1 MNIFNERAGLGMST
15 SLILHPVAPFR
26 LDYTVFALRRRS
38 KNNVD
43 LWDGQH
49 YTRLLVMD
57 NMPVKVVVTQEL
69 NEAQLLLTIES
80 EYPELFLNRIGNEL
94 EKLLGLKCNLNHF
107 YQITQQDAQLQPVVC
122 QFKGLK
128 PPRFPSI
135 FEALVNA
142 ISCQQISL
150 DAGLHIQNRL
160 TEFLSIR
167 LQEKERVLYAFPRPD
182 AVANCTVSELKKIG
196 YSTHKSETLIQ
207 IAAAIVDDQS
217 SFSSLENK
225 SNDEVLSFLCRFKG
239 IGRWT
244 AEYVLLRGLGR
255 TDIFPGDDVGAQ
267 NNLYQMLHLD
277 KKPDYKKIAEIT
289 AKWYPYAGLV
299 YFHLLLKKLDEKRV
313 LK

>member
-1 MNIFNERAGLGMST
+1 MNASF
-15 SLILHPVAPFR
+15 ILHPVAPFR
-26 LDYTVFALRRRS
+26 LDYTVFALRRRT

-49 YTRLLVMD
+49 YTRLLVID
-57 NMPVKVVVTQEL
+57 NVPVKVVIEQKKGL
-69 NEAQLLLTIES
+69 NEPELLLSLES
-80 EYPELFLNRIGNEL
+80 ECHELPSNRIVDEL
-94 EKLLGLKCNLNHF
+94 EMVLGLKQNLDDF
-107 YQITQQDAQLQPVVC
+107 YQIIKNDTQLNSLVC

-150 DAGLHIQNRL
+150 DAGLQIQNRL
-160 TEFLSIR
+160 TEFLSIS
-167 LQEKERVLYAFPRPD
+167 LQDKEQVLYAFPRPE
-182 AVANCTVSELKKIG
+182 AVASCTVSELKKIG

-207 IAAAIVDDQS
+207 LAAAIVDDPS
-217 SFSSLENK
+217 SFSSLKNK
-225 SNDEVLSFLCRFKG
+225 SNDEIINFLGHFKG

-244 AEYVLLRGLGR
+244 AEYAILRGLGR
-255 TDIFPGDDVGAQ
+255 IDIFPGDDVGAQ
-267 NNLYQMLHLD
+267 NNLYQLLHLD

-289 AKWYPYAGLV
+289 AKLYPYAGLV
-299 YFHLLLKKLDEKRV
+299 YFHLLLKKLYEKRA